1 MAAPGTPQQR
11 APGTPARA
19 PGTPAR
25 GAAAPGTSQ
34 QRAQQDLTSKLY
46 AKLGDKA
53 KTIKEKDR
61 LLNSAA
67 LTLERTAKRL
77 RSGTEAGKEKMAREA
92 REMAAAHLR
101 QAKAFAEAKL
111 QNERRL
117 ENERKLQNEK
127 LEKDLEKLENELK
140 KLAEL
145 ENEGKPGTVIATTYT
160 PKDQRGSDAATASG
174 SQSNDAE
181 TKKKTATKAAN
192 STQGTP
198 EIPKPNG
205 TDQDADDDVQAVFN
219 GLLYSPVEWEE

>member
-1 MAAPGTPQQR
+1 M
-11 APGTPARA
+11 
-19 PGTPAR
+19 
-25 GAAAPGTSQ
+25 Q
-34 QRAQQDLTSKLY
+34 QRAQQDLTSELY

-111 QNERRL
+111 KNERKL

-127 LEKDLEKLENELK
+127 LEKDLEKMENELK

-174 SQSNDAE
+174 SQSNAK

-192 STQGTP
+192 STKGTP

-205 TDQDADDDVQAVFN
+205 TDQDADSDVEAVFN
-219 GLLYSPVEWEE
+219 TVGLLSGVEWE